1 MTAQDARQYAPA
13 TERNR
18 EPILEVLLQVL
29 PERGTILEILVVLV
43 NTQSFLRP
51 GSGIVCGYQQM
62 SIHNYERVL
71 LHGLNTMNVIT
82 FMHRNILMSENQFG
96 QWKMVHLIGSLESQ
110 LSPSST
116 SI

>member
-29 PERGTILEILVVLV
+29 PQRGTILEIASGTGEHAV
-43 NTQSFLRP
+43 FLRP

-62 SIHNYERVL
+62 
-71 LHGLNTMNVIT
+71 
-82 FMHRNILMSENQFG
+82 
-96 QWKMVHLIGSLESQ
+96 
-110 LSPSST
+110 
-116 SI
+116 